1 MYDITV
7 AERIMY
13 HMVALDQ
20 IKYELNQYQK
30 PLEEVGASLDLKNKG
45 YRVEE
50 IEGIMEEEGF
60 WNDAEKA
67 QNYMKELKNLKD
79 TIAGYEEL
87 QKRFEDLYALIDMVN
102 EENDESMVDEVREEF
117 DGFVKEFED
126 MRISTLLDGE
136 FDKDNAIVTLHAGA
150 GGTEACDWASMMYRM
165 YSMWAQ
171 ARGFSLEL
179 LDFLEGDEAG
189 YKAITFQ
196 INGINAYGYLKS
208 EHGVHRLVRMSPFNA
223 QGKRQTSFV
232 SCDVMPD
239 IEEDLDIDIPEEDI
253 RIDVFRS
260 SGAGGQKVNKTSS
273 AIRITHFPTGIV
285 VSCQNERSQYQNKDK
300 AMQIL
305 KSKLLILK
313 QQENLDKTADIR
325 GEVKDNNFGSQIRS
339 YFLQPYKM
347 IKDLRTGVSTSNA
360 DAVLNGD
367 IDLFINGY
375 LKWLKQGCPPYKG
388 GDIE

>member
-1 MYDITV
+1 
-7 AERIMY
+7 
-13 HMVALDQ
+13 MVALDQ
-20 IKYELNQYQK
+20 IKYELNQYSA
-30 PLEEVGASLDLKNKG
+30 PLKEVGESLDLEKKG
-45 YRVEE
+45 FRVEE

-60 WNDAEKA
+60 WNDAAKA

-79 TIAGYEEL
+79 TIQEYKDLEAQYN
-87 QKRFEDLYALIDMVN
+87 DLYDLIEMVN
-102 EENDESMVDEVREEF
+102 EENDESMVEEVQAEFESFTNNFEEVRLA
-117 DGFVKEFED
+117 
-126 MRISTLLDGE
+126 TLLDGE
-136 FDKDNAIVTLHAGA
+136 FDKCNAIVTLHAGA
-150 GGTEACDWASMMYRM
+150 GGTEACDWCSMLYRM

-171 ARGFSLEL
+171 SKGYSLEL

-189 YKAITFQ
+189 YKSVTLQ
-196 INGINAYGYLKS
+196 INGINAYGHLKS
-208 EHGVHRLVRMSPFNA
+208 EHGVHRLVRISPFNA
-223 QGKRQTSFV
+223 QAKRQTSFV

-239 IEEDLDIDIPEEDI
+239 IEEDLDIDIPDDDI

-325 GEVKDNNFGSQIRS
+325 GEIKDNNFGSQIRS

-347 IKDLRTGVSTSNA
+347 IKDLRTGVSTANA
-360 DAVLNGD
+360 DAVLNGG

-388 GDIE
+388 GDLTE

>member
-1 MYDITV
+1 
-7 AERIMY
+7 
-13 HMVALDQ
+13 MVALDQ
-20 IKYELNQYQK
+20 IKYELNQYAD
-30 PLEEVGASLDLKNKG
+30 PLKEVGESLDLEKKG
-45 YRVEE
+45 FRIEE

-60 WNDAEKA
+60 WNDAAKA

-79 TIAGYEEL
+79 TVQEYRDLET
-87 QKRFEDLYALIDMVN
+87 QYSDLYDLIDMVN
-102 EENDESMVDEVREEF
+102 EENDESMVGDVQAEFERFTNNFEEVRLA
-117 DGFVKEFED
+117 
-126 MRISTLLDGE
+126 TLLDGE
-136 FDKDNAIVTLHAGA
+136 FDKNNAIVTLHAGA
-150 GGTEACDWASMMYRM
+150 GGTEACDWCSMLYRM

-171 ARGFSLEL
+171 AKGFSLEL

-189 YKAITFQ
+189 YKSVTLQ
-196 INGINAYGYLKS
+196 INGMNAYGHLKS
-208 EHGVHRLVRMSPFNA
+208 EHGVHRLVRISPFNA
-223 QGKRQTSFV
+223 QAKRQTSFV

-239 IEEDLDIDIPEEDI
+239 IEEDLDIDIPDDDI
-253 RIDVFRS
+253 RIDIFRS

-325 GEVKDNNFGSQIRS
+325 GEIKDNNFGSQIRS

-347 IKDLRTGVSTSNA
+347 IKDLRTGVSTANA
-360 DAVLNGD
+360 DSVLNGG

-388 GDIE
+388 GDLTE